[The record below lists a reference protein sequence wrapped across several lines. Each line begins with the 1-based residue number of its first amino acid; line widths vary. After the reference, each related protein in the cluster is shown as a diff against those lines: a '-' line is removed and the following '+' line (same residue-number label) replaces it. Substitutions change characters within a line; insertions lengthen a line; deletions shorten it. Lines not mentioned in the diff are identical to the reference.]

1 MKNTNLLKGLGIL
14 LIITHN
20 YMHWLPECVAE
31 NEYTFSTERIDLLCT
46 YLAQGGPHVLL
57 NILSHFGHYG
67 VAIFLFLSGY
77 GLAKKY
83 EAPLPAPAPED
94 TTAPLPQTTHTPR
107 AKGAAAFLFRHA
119 VKLWRLMV
127 PALVAFVVIE
137 MMQGT
142 WNRPLSRLFPL
153 LGFYSNLQ
161 PHRDLILGPWWW
173 FGLMMQF
180 YLLWRLLIFRRG
192 RAVLYG
198 TMGVCLAAV
207 LAVAWT
213 ERGSLASTDT
223 LTCYLHYNFPP
234 SMLAFGLGV
243 ADARYGLGWLH
254 RWWSPLVGVGVVLV
268 GSFNAGIWTVSPVG
282 ALMVALAF
290 VQKENGSA
298 GHGNIVYVNIRMV
311 LTFLGGISAWLF
323 ALHPVVREYTIG
335 LAKTGNDWL
344 LYLSIVIYLAA
355 CILLAWVAKAVA
367 GNKKNEVRTQ

>member
-1 MKNTNLLKGLGIL
+1 MKNTTLLKGLGIL

-20 YMHWLPECVAE
+20 YTHWLPDCVAE
-31 NEYTFSTERIDLLCT
+31 NEYSFSVERIDLLCS

-67 VAIFLFLSGY
+67 VAIFLFVSGY
-77 GLAKKY
+77 GLVKKY
-83 EAPLPAPAPED
+83 EAQPSLQLSLSWRKKVEEEVFFIF
-94 TTAPLPQTTHTPR
+94 
-107 AKGAAAFLFRHA
+107 GHA
-119 VKLWRLMV
+119 VKLWKLMV
-127 PALVAFVVIE
+127 PALLLFVLIE

-180 YLLWRLLIFRRG
+180 YILWRLLIYRRS
-192 RAVLYG
+192 RAVLYT

-207 LAVAWT
+207 IAVAWL
-213 ERGSLASTDT
+213 ERGSLESAKT

-243 ADARYGLGWLH
+243 ADARYGLSWLH
-254 RWWSPLVGVGVVLV
+254 RWWSPLVGIALVLL
-268 GSFNAGIWTVSPVG
+268 GSFNAGMWTVSSVG

-290 VQKENGSA
+290 VAKKDGEVHFGRVLYINM
-298 GHGNIVYVNIRMV
+298 RMMLV
-311 LTFLGGISAWLF
+311 FLGSISAWLF
-323 ALHPVVREYTIG
+323 AFHPVVREYTIG
-335 LAKTGNDWL
+335 LARRGNDWL
-344 LYLSIVIYLAA
+344 LYLSILIYLMAT
-355 CILLAWVAKAVA
+355 ILLAWTATTIVN
-367 GNKKNEVRTQ
+367 NKKTKSSHNK